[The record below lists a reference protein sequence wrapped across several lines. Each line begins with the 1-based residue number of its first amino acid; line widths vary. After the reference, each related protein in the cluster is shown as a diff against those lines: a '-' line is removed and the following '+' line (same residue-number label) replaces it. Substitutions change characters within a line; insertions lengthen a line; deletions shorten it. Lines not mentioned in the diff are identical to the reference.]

1 MIPSLPAE
9 LEAALRAVIAEMR
22 GGVDI
27 LHEILLDERA
37 ALDSGDAI
45 ALDKASHAKQ
55 ARLELIENLD
65 SERRQLADAAG
76 GDDASR
82 DGWKEFVTALALC
95 QQLNEIN
102 GRIVGQRMVQVRQAL
117 SLLTGGAS
125 DGELYGPGGRA
136 RASLRSSTLA
146 QA

>member
-9 LEAALRAVIAEMR
+9 LEAASQAVIAEMR

-37 ALDSGDAI
+37 ALDSGDAV
-45 ALDKASHAKQ
+45 ALDKASRAKQ
-55 ARLELIENLD
+55 ARLELIETLD
-65 SERRQLADAAG
+65 AERRQLADAAG
-76 GDDASR
+76 GDDTTR
-82 DGWKEFVTALALC
+82 EGWKEFVTALALC

-125 DGELYGPGGRA
+125 DGELYGPGGHS